1 MNYIIDKIEKLEI
14 KDIKNDV
21 IVMTFDP
28 DEIDFCSA
36 ADCFQGIK
44 NSLPEHN
51 LLGVVK
57 GIELEVDNI
66 DYLINQLQKMKE
78 EKTNEDIH

>member
-14 KDIKNDV
+14 KDIKNDI

-28 DEIDFCSA
+28 DKIDFCTA

-44 NSLPEHN
+44 NSLPKHN
-51 LLGVVK
+51 LLGVIK
-57 GIELEVDNI
+57 GIELEIDNI
-66 DYLINQLQKMKE
+66 DEMIDKLQKMKE
-78 EKTNEDIH
+78 EKIDEDIH